1 MHTELTRRTLLA
13 GTAMA
18 ASASALGLGASLAA
32 RAQTSAPL
40 QQAPGFYR
48 YRVGDIVVTQ
58 INDGQRTFPL
68 PDNFVRNQNKETVS
82 KALEAAYLP
91 GDQMTIAFNPMVVST
106 GGKLVLIDTGNGP
119 QKQPNAMVGLTLR
132 NMQAAGID
140 PKAIDIVIIS
150 HFHGDHING
159 LRAADGSLAFPNAE
173 IKVPAAEW
181 AFWMSDENMNKVPEA
196 AQGNFKNVR
205 RVFANAGDRITRF
218 EPDKEVAPGITSIA
232 TVGHTPGHNSF
243 VIASGNRRL
252 MVSADVTNRPELFL
266 RHPGW
271 HVQFDM
277 NAQQAEDTRRKFYDM
292 VVAEKLPVAGFHF
305 PFPALGHV
313 EKEGDGYQLV
323 PIAWSPVV

>member
-1 MHTELTRRTLLA
+1 MEMTRRTLLA
-13 GTAMA
+13 GTAIA
-18 ASASALGLGASLAA
+18 ASASALGVGAPPPA
-32 RAQTSAPL
+32 RAQGPALP

-48 YRVGDIVVTQ
+48 HRVGDIVVTQ

-68 PDNFVRNQNKETVS
+68 PDTFVRNQKKDVVS
-82 KALEAAYLP
+82 EALMEAYLP

-106 GGKLVLIDTGNGP
+106 GGRLILIDTGNGP
-119 QKQPNAMVGLTLR
+119 QQQANATVGLTIR

-140 PKAIDIVIIS
+140 PKSINTVIIS

-196 AQGNFKNVR
+196 AQGAFKNAR
-205 RVFANAGDRITRF
+205 RVFANLGDKVSRF
-218 EPDKEVAPGITSIA
+218 DPNKEVAPGITSIA
-232 TVGHTPGHNSF
+232 TIGHTPGHNSF
-243 VIASGNRRL
+243 VIASGKGRL

-266 RHPGW
+266 RNPGW

-277 NAQQAEDTRRKFYDM
+277 NAQQAEETRRKFYDM

-313 EKEGDGYQLV
+313 EKEGSGYQLV
-323 PIAWSPVV
+323 PIPWSPVV